1 MGQLLS
7 IPLFL
12 AGLCFIGYAVKHPLR
27 RDG

>member
-12 AGLCFIGYAVKHPLR
+12 AGLAFILYALKRPPLR
-27 RDG
+27 S